1 MHFHYSSNAMAA
13 APASKYAKKT
23 HLEHILDRPDTYVGS
38 CEPVQEEQWILNAD
52 KTRMVQRTIEYV
64 PGLFKIFD
72 ELLNNAID
80 QSVLDGSLDAIKVN
94 VSPTEG
100 TVSVY
105 NTGTGIPVELWN
117 DTDIYVPEL
126 IFGHL
131 LTSSNY
137 DDSEERITGGRNGY
151 GAKLSNIF
159 STRFDLEVVDIKR
172 GLLYKQ
178 TFEENMTRTNKPV
191 IKVSPKSAKK
201 GYVKVTMKPD
211 LSRFHMTQLSGG
223 ILDLF
228 EKRTYDC
235 AACTKATVGVFWNDA
250 KVPVKSFDK
259 YVDLF
264 LGGNSKEVPR
274 VYERAN
280 DRWEVCVARSTD
292 GFQQTSFVNGISTNK
307 GGTHVTHVLGHVIDR
322 LKGGNKK
329 AADVR
334 PYDLKERI
342 FLFVNC
348 TLVNPTFTSQTKE
361 ECASKVGSF
370 GSKCDLSEAFGSKVA
385 KLGIV
390 EDALEKTNTRVL
402 AKTDGSKRNTVQ
414 VPKLEDASKAG
425 TAESHKCTL
434 ILTEGDSA
442 KTFAISGLSEVDRS
456 YWGVFPLKGKM
467 LNVRDAS
474 AKQVCDNQEISSLK
488 TILGLQHG
496 KQYDDLKSLRY
507 GRVMILADADND
519 GNHIK
524 GLVLNMFHAFWPSLV
539 RLNFVCTMNTP
550 VVKVFQGQKVLHA
563 FFTVAE
569 YRAWKD
575 NVRDTDLKGLRIKY
589 YKGLGTSTAQE
600 AKEYFKIVQD
610 STVTFFE
617 DAQCNDAM
625 ELAFRKTLAN
635 KRKEWVT
642 TSSPEESSI
651 DAKKSKTVPVSS
663 FVHKD
668 LVLFSME
675 DVVRSIPSV
684 IDGLKPSQRKV
695 MYACLKRNLRQE
707 IRVSQL
713 AGYVSEVTS
722 YHHGEASLCGT
733 IVGMAQDFTGSN
745 NVHLLSPIGQFGTRL
760 AGGKDASS
768 PRYIF
773 TRLEPCVSSIFDA
786 RDEPLLDLLD
796 DDGTP
801 IEPKTFLPVLP
812 MVLVNGA
819 EGIGTGYSTSVPCY
833 DPRVVVENIR
843 RVLSGKEP
851 LAPMHPWYRGFK
863 GSIVPRGESSPGTY
877 DVHGKFAWTT
887 KNTVEVTELPVGVWT
902 NDYKET
908 MEASPLVK
916 SIENYSTEKDV
927 RITLRLQDDVLDRV
941 KENPWKELGLQKT
954 IHTGNMHLFDSS
966 GNIRKYAS
974 PEEILNEF
982 CEVRKGLYAERKR
995 ILLESLAERAKDLS
1009 IKIKFI
1015 RLVVDGT
1022 LVVFRRK
1029 TEAILADMKAFE
1041 LDDPRL
1047 LDMSVSNFTADKIA
1061 ELEKRLEADH
1071 RTAADLE
1078 KTTEVQLW
1086 SADLDAVQKFFAA
1099 L

>member
-1 MHFHYSSNAMAA
+1 MATQ
-13 APASKYAKKT
+13 KYAKKT

-38 CEPVQEEQWILNAD
+38 CEPVQEEQWVLNAD
-52 KTRMVQRTIEYV
+52 KARMVQKKIEFV

-80 QSVLDGSLDAIKVN
+80 QSVLDVSLDAIKVN
-94 VSPTEG
+94 VSPSDG
-100 TVSVY
+100 SIAVY
-105 NTGTGIPVELWN
+105 NTGTGIPVELWTSSEGP
-117 DTDIYVPEL
+117 TDIYVPEL

-137 DDSEERITGGRNGY
+137 DDTEERITGGRNGY

-159 STRFDLEVVDIKR
+159 STRFELEVLDIKR
-172 GLLYKQ
+172 GLIYKQ
-178 TFEENMTRTNKPV
+178 TFEDNMTKAHRPV

-211 LSRFHMTQLSGG
+211 LARFHMDALSGD

-235 AACTKATVGVFWNDA
+235 AACTRATVGVWYNDT
-250 KVPVKSFDK
+250 KVPVKTFDK

-264 LGGNSKEVPR
+264 LGGNSKEVSR
-274 VYERAN
+274 VYEKVN
-280 DRWEVCVARSTD
+280 ERWEVCAARSAD
-292 GFQQTSFVNGISTNK
+292 GFQQVSFVNGIATVK
-307 GGTHVTHVLGHVIDR
+307 GGSHVTHVLGHVIDR
-322 LKGGNKK
+322 LKAGNKK

-334 PYDLKERI
+334 PYDLKERL

-361 ECASKVGSF
+361 ECASKVASF
-370 GSKCDLSEAFGSKVA
+370 GSKCDLSDAFASKLA

-390 EDALEKTNTRVL
+390 EDALDKTNTRVL

-434 ILTEGDSA
+434 VLTEGDSA
-442 KTFAISGLSEVDRS
+442 KTFAISGLSEVDRT

-496 KQYDDLKSLRY
+496 KEYGDLKSLRY

-539 RLNFVCTMNTP
+539 KLNFVCTMNTP
-550 VVKVFQGQKVLHA
+550 VVKVFQGQKVVRA

-569 YRAWKD
+569 YRQWKESAS
-575 NVRDTDLKGLRIKY
+575 TDLKGLRIKY

-600 AKEYFKIVQD
+600 AKEYFKIVHD

-617 DAQCNDAM
+617 DDQCNDAM

-642 TSSPEESSI
+642 GKSPEESSI

-675 DVVRSIPSV
+675 DVVRSIPSMV
-684 IDGLKPSQRKV
+684 DGLKPSQRKV
-695 MYACLKRNLRQE
+695 LYACLKRNLRQE

-722 YHHGEASLCGT
+722 YHHGETSLCGT
-733 IVGMAQDFTGSN
+733 IVGMAQDYTGSN

-773 TRLEPCVSSIFDA
+773 TRLEPCVASIFDA
-786 RDEPLLDLLD
+786 RDEPLLELLD

-812 MVLVNGA
+812 MALVNGA

-833 DPRVVVENIR
+833 DPRVLTENIR
-843 RVLSGKEP
+843 RVLSGQS
-851 LAPMHPWYRGFK
+851 LVPMHPWYRGFK
-863 GSIVPRGESSPGTY
+863 GTIVPRGDASPGTY
-877 DVHGKFAWTT
+877 DVRGVYAWTA
-887 KNTVEVTELPVGVWT
+887 KNKIEVTELPIGVWT
-902 NDYKET
+902 NDYKESI
-908 MEASPLVK
+908 ESSPWVK
-916 SIENYSTEKDV
+916 SLENFSTEKDI
-927 RITLRLQDDVLDRV
+927 RIVLRIEDDAIERI

-954 IHTGNMHLFDSS
+954 LNTGNMHMFDPS
-966 GNIRKYAS
+966 GKIRKYGS
-974 PEEILNEF
+974 PEDILIEF
-982 CEVRKGLYAERKR
+982 CEYRKGLYAERKK
-995 ILLESLAERAKDLS
+995 ILLQSLADRAKDLS
-1009 IKIKFI
+1009 TRIRFI
-1015 RLVVDGT
+1015 RLVIDGT
-1022 LVVFRRK
+1022 LVVFKRK
-1029 TEAILADMKAFE
+1029 TEAVLADMKALG

-1061 ELEKRLEADH
+1061 ELEKRLEADQ

-1078 KTTEVQLW
+1078 RTTETELW
-1086 SADLDAVQKFFAA
+1086 HADLDSAQKFFCGPVVSRYV
-1099 L
+1099 

>member
-1 MHFHYSSNAMAA
+1 MATTQ
-13 APASKYAKKT
+13 KYAKKT

-38 CEPVQEEQWILNAD
+38 CEPVQEDQWVLDAS
-52 KTRMVQRTIEYV
+52 KMRMVQRKIEYV
-64 PGLFKIFD
+64 PGLFKVFD

-80 QSVLDGSLDAIKVN
+80 QSVLDASLDSIKVN
-94 VSPTEG
+94 VSSADG
-100 TVSVY
+100 TICIY
-105 NTGTGIPVELWN
+105 NNGQGIPVELWN
-117 DTDIYVPEL
+117 DADIYVPEL

-159 STRFDLEVVDIKR
+159 STRFDLEIVDIKR

-178 TFEENMTRTNKPV
+178 TFEDNMTKTNKPT
-191 IKVSPKSAKK
+191 IKVCPKSVKK
-201 GYVKVTMKPD
+201 GYVRVTMKPD
-211 LSRFHMTQLSGG
+211 LARFHMDALTGD
-223 ILDLF
+223 ILDLV

-235 AACTKATVGVFWNDA
+235 AACTRATVGVWFNDA
-250 KVPVKSFDK
+250 KVPVKTFDK

-264 LGGNSKEVPR
+264 LGGNAKEAPR

-292 GFQQTSFVNGISTNK
+292 GFQQVSFVNGVSTVK
-307 GGTHVTHVLGHVIDR
+307 GGTHVAHVLGHVIDR
-322 LKGGNKK
+322 LKAGNKK

-334 PYDLKERI
+334 PYDLKERV
-342 FLFVNC
+342 FVFVNS

-361 ECASKVGSF
+361 ECASKVASF
-370 GSKCDLSEAFGSKVA
+370 GSKCELSEAFGTKLS

-390 EDALEKTNTRVL
+390 EDALDKTNSRVL
-402 AKTDGSKRNTVQ
+402 AKTDGSKRNTVH

-434 ILTEGDSA
+434 VLTEGDSA

-474 AKQVCDNQEISSLK
+474 PKQVCDNQEIGYLK

-496 KQYDDLKSLRY
+496 KDYQDVKSLRY

-539 RLNFVCTMNTP
+539 HLNFVCTMNTP
-550 VVKVFQGQKVLHA
+550 VVKVFQGQKVVRA
-563 FFTVAE
+563 FYTITE
-569 YRAWKD
+569 YRQWKD
-575 NVRDTDLKGLRIKY
+575 SPSTDLKGLRIKY

-610 STVTFFE
+610 STVTFFD
-617 DAQCNDAM
+617 DAECNDAM

-675 DVVRSIPSV
+675 DVVRSIPSM
-684 IDGLKPSQRKV
+684 IDGFKPSQRKV
-695 MYACLKRNLRQE
+695 LYACLKRNLRQE

-722 YHHGEASLCGT
+722 YHHGETSLCGT
-733 IVGMAQDFTGSN
+733 IVGMAQDYTGSN
-745 NVHLLSPIGQFGTRL
+745 NANVLSPIGQFGTRL

-773 TRLEPCVSSIFDA
+773 TRLEPRVASIFDA

-801 IEPKTFLPVLP
+801 IEPKTFFPVLP
-812 MVLVNGA
+812 MVLINGA

-843 RVLSGKEP
+843 RVLSKEP

-863 GSIVPRGESSPGTY
+863 GTIVARGDASPGSY
-877 DVHGKFAWTT
+877 DVRGVYAWTA
-887 KNTVEVTELPVGVWT
+887 KNKIEVTELPVGVWT
-902 NDYKET
+902 NDYKES
-908 MEASPLVK
+908 MESQPWVK

-927 RITLRLQDDVLDRV
+927 RIIIRIEDEAIDRV
-941 KENPWKELGLQKT
+941 KDNPWKELGLQKT
-954 IHTGNMHLFDSS
+954 IHTGNMHLFDSN
-966 GNIRKYAS
+966 GRIRRYAT
-974 PEEILNEF
+974 PEEILSEF
-982 CEVRKGLYAERKR
+982 CEVRKSLYVRRKQ
-995 ILLESLAERAKDLS
+995 ILLDSLADRAKDLS
-1009 IKIKFI
+1009 TKIKFI
-1015 RLVVDGT
+1015 RLVVDGA
-1022 LVVFRRK
+1022 LVVFKRK
-1029 TEAILADMKAFE
+1029 TEAVLADMKAHGLE
-1041 LDDPRL
+1041 DSRL

-1061 ELEKRLEADH
+1061 ELEKRLEADQK
-1071 RTAADLE
+1071 TAADLE
-1078 KTTEVQLW
+1078 RTTETELW
-1086 SADLDAVQKFFAA
+1086 KADLDACARVF
-1099 L
+1099 